1 MLLAQGLQHRRIC
14 FHFHMLG
21 VVKECQVPYLSYL
34 HPGPSV
40 PASYTLTY
48 PLSHTSSNPTALHA
62 PAPPSV
68 THCLYSFAGDDS
80 VPRLLFSSYHAGH
93 PILAKQR
100 TKVFQMSAFKD
111 DQSPEA
117 QKHMIGDIRRA
128 IEHGHTCFLM
138 YTEPIHGSLYD
149 LFNQF
154 FTVQRDR
161 DQNAKLYVQI
171 GIGSY
176 SKVSPGQKCSHQP
189 GLL

>member
-1 MLLAQGLQHRRIC
+1 M
-14 FHFHMLG
+14 
-21 VVKECQVPYLSYL
+21 
-34 HPGPSV
+34 
-40 PASYTLTY
+40 
-48 PLSHTSSNPTALHA
+48 SSANG
-62 PAPPSV
+62 S
-68 THCLYSFAGDDS
+68 AGDDS
-80 VPRLLFSSYHAGH
+80 AYRLLFSSYHAGR
-93 PILAKQR
+93 PILDKQR

-128 IEHGHTCFLM
+128 IECGDTCFLM

-176 SKVSPGQKCSHQP
+176 SKVSPSATVVSV
-189 GLL
+189 LS